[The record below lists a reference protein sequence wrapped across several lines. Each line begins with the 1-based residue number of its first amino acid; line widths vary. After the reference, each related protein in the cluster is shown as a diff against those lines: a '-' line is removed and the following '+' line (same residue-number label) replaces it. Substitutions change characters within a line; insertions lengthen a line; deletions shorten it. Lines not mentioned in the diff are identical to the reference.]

1 MKSKTG
7 FWMGMSAGLMA
18 GAAAAWMLPC
28 KRMKTPVGRGIQKM
42 GNAVDSAVDSIV
54 SDLH

>member
-1 MKSKTG
+1 MKSNTG

-18 GAAAAWMLPC
+18 GAAAVWMLPC

-42 GNAVDSAVDSIV
+42 GNAVDTAVDRIA